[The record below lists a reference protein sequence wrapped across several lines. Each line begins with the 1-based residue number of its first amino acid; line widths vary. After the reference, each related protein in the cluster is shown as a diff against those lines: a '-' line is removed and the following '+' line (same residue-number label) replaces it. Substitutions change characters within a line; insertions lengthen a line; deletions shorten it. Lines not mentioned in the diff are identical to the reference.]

1 MRDNARVQVL
11 RDRCLSC
18 RKGGDYGLC
27 FCGGAHHCDQIKVDQ
42 SRKLITVSCVVLCK
56 DLSCY
61 DVKSMKINAARL
73 MLDVIN
79 SDISDS

>member
-1 MRDNARVQVL
+1 
-11 RDRCLSC
+11 
-18 RKGGDYGLC
+18 
-27 FCGGAHHCDQIKVDQ
+27 VDQ